1 MTSPVTLKHPSE
13 KEAAQSYGSGSEESD
28 EMKSLFR
35 TCTIQT
41 INKQTKKRI
50 VHNHIVIMF
59 IVITEHVRKGV
70 GRR

>member
-35 TCTIQT
+35 TCAFFSP
-41 INKQTKKRI
+41 NHKQTNQEK
-50 VHNHIVIMF
+50 NSM
-59 IVITEHVRKGV
+59 
-70 GRR
+70 